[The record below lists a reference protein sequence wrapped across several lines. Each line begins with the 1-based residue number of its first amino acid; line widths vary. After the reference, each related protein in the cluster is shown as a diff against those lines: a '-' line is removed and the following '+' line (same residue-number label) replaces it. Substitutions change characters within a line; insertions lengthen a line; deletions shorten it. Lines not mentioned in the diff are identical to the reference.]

1 MIFHFIY
8 DGYRGLSYEFPF
20 DPSRLCDD
28 PRGLSGTEMPMFAMA
43 QELAALGHQVAV
55 FSRFKWPDVP
65 AESRPADGLR
75 GMMRG
80 ARNGKPWV
88 LRTVEVD
95 SLPRAE
101 ADVAIAFHDA
111 RRLKTWPAKRKV
123 ALHQSY
129 EFPNER
135 LDGWDFAD
143 IYLTATEA
151 CARYHTG
158 LRGKEFKVVPN
169 CWDFG
174 TYHPWRPIP
183 GRIVFTTSVDRGA
196 HRLLEVFPE
205 IRRRVPSAHIMML
218 SRGSPGLMGLQSS
231 DGVTLLPEQSR
242 NQVLELLSTA
252 SVLAYPCDPPV
263 RCEVFPMSVTEA
275 CAVGCPVVLAP
286 ADNLEALFFGGV
298 CLTSPVSVPG
308 WQGHFVDAMC
318 EALTSAAF
326 AQELSAMGKRW
337 AAPFTAEAATRKL
350 LEAIGA

>member
-8 DGYRGLSYEFPF
+8 DGYRGLTYEFPF

-43 QELAALGHQVAV
+43 RELVRRGEDVTI
-55 FSRFKWPDVP
+55 FSRFKGDERILAGGFFGAHCRELEEGANW
-65 AESRPADGLR
+65 EPADI
-75 GMMRG
+75 
-80 ARNGKPWV
+80 
-88 LRTVEVD
+88 
-95 SLPRAE
+95 
-101 ADVAIAFHDA
+101 AIAFHDG
-111 RRLKTWPAKRKV
+111 RRLKDWPAKRKV

-143 IYLTATEA
+143 TYLTATEA
-151 CARYHTG
+151 CARYHAE
-158 LRGKEFKVVPN
+158 LRGKPFHVVPN

-205 IRRRVPSAHIMML
+205 IRRRVPGAHIMML
-218 SRGSPGLMGLQSS
+218 SRGSPGLMDLTSS

-242 NQVLELLSTA
+242 SQVLELLSTA
-252 SVLAYPCDPPV
+252 SALAYPCDPPV

-275 CAVGCPVVLAP
+275 CAAGVPVVMAP
-286 ADNLEALFFGGV
+286 ADGLEELFFGGP
-298 CLTSPVSVPG
+298 LMTRPIKTNPHT
-308 WQGHFVDAMC
+308 WQEDFVD
-318 EALTSAAF
+318 
-326 AQELSAMGKRW
+326 QVVRVLSDRQYAEFWGESGKDW
-337 AAPFTAEAATRKL
+337 AAPFTAKNATDRL
-350 LEAIGA
+350 LEVLNVRS

>member
-1 MIFHFIY
+1 VGVSLVIFHFIY

-43 QELAALGHQVAV
+43 DELSRRGHDVTV
-55 FSRFKWPDVP
+55 YSRFLSDGKSSYSPDRTRFSDLDWPK
-65 AESRPADGLR
+65 G
-75 GMMRG
+75 G
-80 ARNGKPWV
+80 
-88 LRTVEVD
+88 
-95 SLPRAE
+95 E
-101 ADVAIAFHDA
+101 ADIAIAFHDA
-111 RRLKTWPAKRKV
+111 RRLKSWPAKRKV

-143 IYLTATEA
+143 TYLTATEA
-151 CARYHTG
+151 CARYHTE
-158 LRGKEFKVVPN
+158 LRGKAFHVVPN

-205 IRRRVPSAHIMML
+205 IRKRVPGAHIMML
-218 SRGSPGLMGLQSS
+218 SRGSPGLMGLTSS

-275 CAVGCPVVLAP
+275 CAAGCPVVLAP
-286 ADNLEALFFGGV
+286 KDQLEELFTGAV
-298 CLTSPVSVPG
+298 LMCPPVSQPK
-308 WQGHFVDAMC
+308 WQDAFVVGVTEVLTDPSFATHVS
-318 EALTSAAF
+318 ERGKQWAL
-326 AQELSAMGKRW
+326 
-337 AAPFTAEAATRKL
+337 PFTAKNATDRL
-350 LEAIGA
+350 LEVLGV

>member
-1 MIFHFIY
+1 MNFHFIY
-8 DGYRGLSYEFPF
+8 DGYRGLDYEFPF
-20 DPSRLCDD
+20 DPARLCDD

-43 QELAALGHQVAV
+43 NELRNRGHVV
-55 FSRFKWPDVP
+55 TIYSRFVGAHYGVNLRFHDLDFAPS
-65 AESRPADGLR
+65 EPADF
-75 GMMRG
+75 
-80 ARNGKPWV
+80 
-88 LRTVEVD
+88 
-95 SLPRAE
+95 
-101 ADVAIAFHDA
+101 AIAFHDG
-111 RRLKTWPAKRKV
+111 RRLKSWPAKRKV

-151 CARYHTG
+151 CARYHTE

-205 IRRRVPSAHIMML
+205 IRKRVPGAHIMML

-275 CAVGCPVVLAP
+275 CAAGCPVVLAP
-286 ADNLEALFFGGV
+286 KDQLEELFAGAV
-298 CLTSPVSVPG
+298 LMCPPVSRPR
-308 WQGHFVDAMC
+308 WQDAFVVGVT
-318 EALTSAAF
+318 EVLTDPAF
-326 AQELSAMGKRW
+326 ATRVSEHGKAW
-337 AAPFTAEAATRKL
+337 AAPFTAKNATDRL
-350 LEAIGA
+350 LEVLGV